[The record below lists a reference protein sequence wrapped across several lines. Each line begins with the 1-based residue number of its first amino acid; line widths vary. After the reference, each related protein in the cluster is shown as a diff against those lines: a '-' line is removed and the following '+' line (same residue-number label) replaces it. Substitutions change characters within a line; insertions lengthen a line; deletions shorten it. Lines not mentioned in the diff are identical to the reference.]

1 MRNPQS
7 LIATARRG
15 RDLAREGEMEY
26 QEGAMMTRFSRAI
39 APTTSDPYLIRAAT
53 IVEKIREA
61 EDIDTYRLQ
70 LIDEEARRQFRFK
83 AGQFN
88 MVYLFGVGE
97 VAISIVSDP
106 DEPDVV
112 GHTIRTVGRVTKAI
126 AALQPGEALGIRG
139 PFGEGWP
146 LEEAEG
152 RNVVIVTGGLGCA
165 PVVGA
170 IEYIFRRRAQYG
182 SIKILHGVKTPQD
195 LLYRERFDQWR
206 RAPDTEVLLTS
217 DQPDKTWSHHVGV
230 VTELFERVAID
241 PAKSIVLM
249 CGPEIMMRLGVPIL
263 LRRGIPGTA
272 VYVSLERHMECG
284 IGLCGHC
291 QMGPYFLCKDGPV
304 MRYDRVEQWLG
315 RAGM

>member
-1 MRNPQS
+1 VEAEADLMVNPYV
-7 LIATARRG
+7 IH
-15 RDLAREGEMEY
+15 
-26 QEGAMMTRFSRAI
+26 
-39 APTTSDPYLIRAAT
+39 PAT

-61 EDIDTYRLQ
+61 EDINTYRLQ
-70 LIDEEARRQFRFK
+70 LVDEQTREHFRFK

-106 DEPDVV
+106 DEPEMLD
-112 GHTIRTVGRVTKAI
+112 HTIRAVGRTTKAI
-126 AALQPGEALGIRG
+126 ADLQPGEILGIRG

-146 LEEAEG
+146 LEEAKG

-182 SIKILHGVKTPQD
+182 SVKILHGVKTPHD
-195 LLYRERFDQWR
+195 LLYRERFDAWR
-206 RAPDTEVLLTS
+206 RHPDTEVLLTS
-217 DQPDKTWSHHVGV
+217 DQPDKTWRYHVGV
-230 VTELFERVAID
+230 VTELFEQVSID
-241 PAKSIVLM
+241 SGKSTVLM

-263 LRRGIPGTA
+263 IRRGIPERA
-272 VYVSLERHMECG
+272 IYVSLERHMECG

-315 RAGM
+315 RTGV

>member
-1 MRNPQS
+1 MVNPYV
-7 LIATARRG
+7 INPAT
-15 RDLAREGEMEY
+15 L
-26 QEGAMMTRFSRAI
+26 
-39 APTTSDPYLIRAAT
+39 
-53 IVEKIREA
+53 VEKIREA
-61 EDIDTYRLQ
+61 EDIHTYRLQ
-70 LIDEEARRQFRFK
+70 LVDEQVRQQFRFK

-106 DEPDVV
+106 DEPQFLY
-112 GHTIRTVGRVTKAI
+112 HTIRSVGRITKAI
-126 AALQPGEALGIRG
+126 AALQPGDVLGLRG
-139 PFGEGWP
+139 PFGQGWP
-146 LEEAEG
+146 LDEASG

-182 SIKILHGVKTPQD
+182 SIKILHGVKTSHD
-195 LLYRERFDQWR
+195 LLYRERFDAWR
-206 RAPDTEVLLTS
+206 RAPGTEVLLTS
-217 DQPDKTWSHHVGV
+217 DQPDKSWYHHVGV
-230 VTELFERVAID
+230 VTELFELVSID

-263 LRRGIPGTA
+263 IRRGIPATA
-272 VYVSLERHMECG
+272 IYVSLERHMECG

-304 MRYDRVEQWLG
+304 MRYDRVAQWLG
-315 RAGM
+315 RVGV

>member
-1 MRNPQS
+1 MEGSKVNPYV
-7 LIATARRG
+7 IHPATV
-15 RDLAREGEMEY
+15 MEK
-26 QEGAMMTRFSRAI
+26 T
-39 APTTSDPYLIRAAT
+39 
-53 IVEKIREA
+53 REA
-61 EDIDTYRLQ
+61 EDINSYRLQ
-70 LIDEEARRQFRFK
+70 LVDEEARRQFRFK

-106 DEPDVV
+106 DEPEVLD
-112 GHTIRTVGRVTKAI
+112 HTIRTVGRVTRAI
-126 AALQPGEALGIRG
+126 ADLPPGETLGIRG

-146 LEEAEG
+146 LEEAKG

-170 IEYIFRRRAQYG
+170 IEYIFRRRTEYG
-182 SIKILHGVKTPQD
+182 SIKILHGVKTPHD
-195 LLYRERFDQWR
+195 LLYRERFDRWR
-206 RAPDTEVLLTS
+206 RVPDTEVLLTS

-230 VTELFERVAID
+230 VTELFERVTID

-249 CGPEIMMRLGVPIL
+249 CGPEIMMRLGAPIL
-263 LRRGIPGTA
+263 LRRGIPATA
-272 VYVSLERHMECG
+272 MYVSLERHMECG

-315 RAGM
+315 RTGV

>member
-1 MRNPQS
+1 MANPYD
-7 LIATARRG
+7 IH
-15 RDLAREGEMEY
+15 
-26 QEGAMMTRFSRAI
+26 
-39 APTTSDPYLIRAAT
+39 PAT
-53 IVEKIREA
+53 ILEKIREA
-61 EDIDTYRLQ
+61 EDINTYRLQ
-70 LIDEEARRQFRFK
+70 LVDEEARRLFRFK

-88 MVYLFGVGE
+88 MVYQFGVGE

-106 DEPDVV
+106 DEPQIL

-126 AALQPGEALGIRG
+126 ADLQPGEALGIRG

-146 LEEAEG
+146 LEEAKG

-182 SIKILHGVKTPQD
+182 SIKILHGVKTPHD
-195 LLYRERFDQWR
+195 LLYRERFDHWR
-206 RAPDTEVLLTS
+206 RAPDSEVLLTS
-217 DQPDKTWSHHVGV
+217 DQPDKTWNYHIGV
-230 VTELFERVAID
+230 VTELFEQVSID
-241 PAKSIVLM
+241 PEKSTVLM

-263 LRRGIPGTA
+263 MRRGIPATA

-304 MRYDRVEQWLG
+304 MRYDRVEPWLG
-315 RAGM
+315 RTGV